1 MLELTGEC
9 FTPNLR
15 FSKLPLICEAFEFR
29 FASYRVAAIIT
40 PGCGLVMW
48 RLRQCIGARRVC
60 SVLSLRYQGSLDHD
74 HAWVESLLSWLIL
87 FYQVQRGLGVGEA
100 AYTSTC
106 IIGE

>member
-1 MLELTGEC
+1 M
-9 FTPNLR
+9 
-15 FSKLPLICEAFEFR
+15 
-29 FASYRVAAIIT
+29 
-40 PGCGLVMW
+40 
-48 RLRQCIGARRVC
+48 
-60 SVLSLRYQGSLDHD
+60 LSLRYQGSLDHD